1 MFFSDLKGPL
11 EGERDSSCKWLNFM
25 WTVLQKRLNW
35 VRSWRKGCVLR
46 QPILTRHISK
56 IIKKIYFLSSSHPP
70 HFSRNI
76 VGLKQRCFSEH
87 YSLSLTR
94 WIFFL
99 FLLFLIFFHRSSFLL
114 LPLSSPENSINKPE
128 NSINKPK
135 NFTSTQTHVNL
146 SPFGLDLAM
155 VARQMWQQQQG
166 RCGSSSKVDPAAALT
181 DFHWVFHV
189 SLCWIFHMGVPLNLV
204 FIYFG
209 LDLKR
214 VFQRV

>member
-1 MFFSDLKGPL
+1 MPTSICLLYTLFSLNNHFIFF
-11 EGERDSSCKWLNFM
+11 
-25 WTVLQKRLNW
+25 
-35 VRSWRKGCVLR
+35 
-46 QPILTRHISK
+46 
-56 IIKKIYFLSSSHPP
+56 FLLFQHPP
-70 HFSRNI
+70 WSILLSLFSFLNI
-76 VGLKQRCFSEH
+76 IL
-87 YSLSLTR
+87 SLSLSLSQ

-99 FLLFLIFFHRSSFLL
+99 FLLSLIFLHWSSFLL

-135 NFTSTQTHVNL
+135 NFTSTQTHINL

-189 SLCWIFHMGVPLNLV
+189 SLCWIFHKGVPLNLV